1 MLTNRNLAVKEYE
14 QLIEEAIAQIPLY
27 TKEWTNYN
35 PSDPGITILENL
47 TAFSALQQSEINTVT
62 EKAKW
67 KLLALAGFYPEKG
80 KSAIAYLFNTLAKHK
95 HFVDGQKIFAQNVC
109 FEFVGKSEISG
120 GKIEKIYLHNDKGLS
135 NIYDLVHDTILPR
148 GIELFCQKSDG
159 ESALYF
165 CISNFRTIQGKA
177 SLYIDLK
184 EEYSRTPLKMEDA
197 NPFAKGEWEI
207 FTDEGFQHIDVEDET
222 CCFLQKG
229 YIHFHIP
236 EDMKPIPVSKDKLYR
251 IRFSIEHAQYDIQP
265 RLERVFGLLTP
276 ICQRD
281 TKSVIL
287 KEIYHS
293 GMRLEHYLLQKGYLD
308 VFVKEEDGLFYKYDF
323 ETSLSLPG
331 KGREARWMKDS
342 IFGGELILPQN
353 AEGREVQIIVR
364 DESIM
369 PYRELGIL
377 YGYDNQEFA
386 LPVIN
391 DLSSERAY
399 GDSISLIIVETNEK
413 GQSMHIVHS
422 DSQEDEEVVFSFNEE
437 ENTVTIIDCG
447 RYEGARVYL
456 GEYATYR
463 GEAGNVL
470 AGTSLFMEGLKE
482 EYLSCGVGHA
492 GHFREN
498 FETVRRRFVTDIRH
512 ASTIVTASD
521 CIQLVREIP
530 GLSIHK
536 VNAATMPDG
545 NTIAVVVKPNSK
557 EEFPKISDIYERAMM
572 DFLEERR
579 MLTTRIEIRQP
590 IYIPVHVKVGVHIK
604 NHYENCEEIIIN
616 CLREKLGGID
626 SEVNFGEVLSFR
638 EIHNCINELDCVED
652 ITELTIFT
660 DQIYGAKKVGKDIV
674 MPFNALYYAGTL
686 KIDLS

>member
-80 KSAIAYLFNTLAKHK
+80 KSAIVYLFSPLAKHK

-109 FEFVGKSEISG
+109 FEFMEKSELSG
-120 GKIEKIYLHNDKGLS
+120 GKIEKIYFQNDKGLS
-135 NIYDLVHDTILPR
+135 NLYDLIHGTIFPR
-148 GIELFCQKSDG
+148 GIELFCQNSDG

-165 CISNFRTIQGKA
+165 CISDFRTIQGKA
-177 SLYIDLK
+177 SLYVDLK
-184 EEYSRTPLKMEDA
+184 EEYSRTRLKMEDT
-197 NPFAKGEWEI
+197 NPFVRGEWEI

-222 CCFLQKG
+222 CCFLQRG

-236 EDMKPIPVSKDKLYR
+236 EDMTPIPVSKDNLYR
-251 IRFSIEHAQYDIQP
+251 IRFTIEHAQYDIQP

-276 ICQRD
+276 VCQRD
-281 TKSVIL
+281 TKAVII
-287 KEIYHS
+287 KTIYHA

-308 VFVKEEDGLFYKYDF
+308 VFVKEEDGQYYKYGSEATF
-323 ETSLSLPG
+323 SAAGSE
-331 KGREARWMKDS
+331 REVGWVKDS
-342 IFGGELILPQN
+342 NFGGELILPQN

-369 PYRELGIL
+369 PYRELGTL
-377 YGYDNQEFA
+377 YGYDNQEFT

-391 DLSSERAY
+391 DLFSEKVY
-399 GDSISLIIVETNEK
+399 GDNISLIIVETTEK
-413 GQSMHIVHS
+413 GQCMHIVYP
-422 DSQEDEEVVFSFNEE
+422 DSQEDEEVVFSFHEE
-437 ENTVTIIDCG
+437 ENKVTIIDCG

-463 GEAGNVL
+463 GETGNVL
-470 AGTSLFMEGLKE
+470 AGTSLHIAGEDE
-482 EYLSCGVGHA
+482 QYLCCGVGHA
-492 GHFREN
+492 GHFQEN
-498 FETVRRRFVTDIRH
+498 FESVRKRFVTDIRQ
-512 ASTIVTASD
+512 ASTIVTAKD
-521 CIQLVREIP
+521 CIQLIQEIP

-536 VNAATMPDG
+536 INAAAMPDG
-545 NTIAVVVKPNSK
+545 NTIAVVVKPNSR
-557 EEFPKISDIYERAMM
+557 ETFPQISNIYQKVMM

-590 IYIPVHVKVGVHIK
+590 IYIPVHVKVGLHIK

-616 CLREKLGGID
+616 CLKDKLNGID
-626 SEVNFGEVLSFR
+626 SEVNFGETLSFR
-638 EIHNCINELDCVED
+638 EIYNCINELDCVED

-660 DQIYGAKKVGKDIV
+660 DQIYGIKKVGKDIV